1 VYCLRYLGD
10 LAVGVTIRKN
20 VITPRHYRVAKWNR
34 KARFRDPAVAR
45 FTAGMSGGGDFVM
58 GDWGAAPGMQHLLL
72 AEILGLAMAR
82 RAADILDRH
91 RAPLTGTPTGGTGG
105 AGRSDESGRSAENH
119 GSDGSDENVAA
130 GAAGDAGRP
139 AEADD
144 AQFALDNAIF
154 SAVLDAANESL
165 GQFDARPSDERWCDA
180 LLQLIQLA
188 QVARDPAGPGQLG

>member
-1 VYCLRYLGD
+1 
-10 LAVGVTIRKN
+10 
-20 VITPRHYRVAKWNR
+20 
-34 KARFRDPAVAR
+34 
-45 FTAGMSGGGDFVM
+45 M
-58 GDWGAAPGMQHLLL
+58 GDWGGAPGMQHLLL

-91 RAPLTGTPTGGTGG
+91 RAALMSDPAGPSGENGGNSGNGEPGT
-105 AGRSDESGRSAENH
+105 
-119 GSDGSDENVAA
+119 A
-130 GAAGDAGRP
+130 GAAGDAGQP
-139 AEADD
+139 AAADD

-154 SAVLDAANESL
+154 TAVLDAANECL

>member
-1 VYCLRYLGD
+1 
-10 LAVGVTIRKN
+10 
-20 VITPRHYRVAKWNR
+20 
-34 KARFRDPAVAR
+34 
-45 FTAGMSGGGDFVM
+45 MSGGGDFVM
-58 GDWGAAPGMQHLLL
+58 GDWGGAPGMQHLLL

-91 RAPLTGTPTGGTGG
+91 RTPLMGTPTGGSDENGG
-105 AGRSDESGRSAENH
+105 AGERGKAGAAEAAVAA
-119 GSDGSDENVAA
+119 VAA
-130 GAAGDAGRP
+130 GDPGRP

-154 SAVLDAANESL
+154 TAVLDAANECL

-188 QVARDPAGPGQLG
+188 QVDRNPAGPGQLG

>member
-1 VYCLRYLGD
+1 LAILRFD
-10 LAVGVTIRKN
+10 VTIRKN
-20 VITPRHYRVAKWNR
+20 VITPRHYRVTKWNR

-58 GDWGAAPGMQHLLL
+58 GDWGGAPGMQHLLL

-91 RAPLTGTPTGGTGG
+91 RAPLMGTPASG
-105 AGRSDESGRSAENH
+105 SD
-119 GSDGSDENVAA
+119 GSDGSDEPGGTGEPGGTAVT
-130 GAAGDAGRP
+130 GAAGDAGQP

-144 AQFALDNAIF
+144 AQLALDNAIF
-154 SAVLDAANESL
+154 TAVLDAANECL

-188 QVARDPAGPGQLG
+188 QVARNPAGPGRLG